1 MTGLLL
7 MIYILIFIIF
17 ALVAFAVMQIKLAG
31 MKVKDFWSFIEA
43 NQMLDKL
50 YRFARQYEN
59 MSPQEQVIYL
69 AEAEKI
75 FKAFDNVL
83 NELWEEEYQKYKE
96 VLKKYNDIRMIRW
109 ASNWL

>member
-75 FKAFDNVL
+75 FKAFDNVP

-109 ASNWL
+109 ASN

>member
-75 FKAFDNVL
+75 FKAFDNVP

-96 VLKKYNDIRMIRW
+96 VLKKYNDIKMIRW
-109 ASNWL
+109 VSNSG

>member
-1 MTGLLL
+1 MTGILII
-7 MIYILIFIIF
+7 IYILVFIVF
-17 ALVAFAVMQIKLAG
+17 ALVAFSVMQIKLAG

-50 YRFARQYEN
+50 YRFALQYKK

-75 FKAFDNVL
+75 FTAFDKVPP
-83 NELWEEEYQKYKE
+83 ELWDEEYEKYKE
-96 VLKKYNDIRMIRW
+96 VLKKYKDIKMIRW
-109 ASNWL
+109 AGQ